1 MSYLT
6 QLIQL
11 RRQRAALETQEKAIK
26 EQAIREALL
35 IYRSQPSTHKVYH
48 SGDAT
53 ILLKFVTHRPKP
65 EENADLT
72 QLAKEIGLEKTKAF
86 AQNQLEIEQLQ
97 SKIVTLQEQ
106 LEHLQQTP
114 KGEQLE
120 HDYQA
125 LETALTVQIPQL
137 AVSFGL

>member
-11 RRQRAALETQEKAIK
+11 RRQRTALETQEEAIK
-26 EQAIREALL
+26 KQAIQEALL
-35 IYRSQPSTHKVYH
+35 IYRTKPVTHKVYQ

-65 EENADLT
+65 EEHAELT
-72 QLAKEIGLEKTKAF
+72 NLTKQIDLEKEKAF
-86 AQNQLEIEQLQ
+86 AQNHLEIEQLQ
-97 SKIVTLQEQ
+97 AQISTLQEQ
-106 LEHLQQTP
+106 LEQLQQTP

-120 HDYQA
+120 KDYQA
-125 LETALTVQIPQL
+125 LETALTTQTPQL
-137 AVSFGL
+137 AISFGI

>member
-26 EQAIREALL
+26 EQAIQEALL
-35 IYRSQPSTHKVYH
+35 IYRTKPETHKVYQ
-48 SGDAT
+48 SGDAS

-72 QLAKEIGLEKTKAF
+72 QLAKQISLEKEKAF
-86 AQNQLEIEQLQ
+86 AQNQMEIEQLQ
-97 SKIVTLQEQ
+97 SKISTLQEQ
-106 LEHLQQTP
+106 LEQLQQTP
-114 KGEQLE
+114 KGEQLQ
-120 HDYQA
+120 HKYQA
-125 LETALTVQIPQL
+125 LETALTTQVPQL
-137 AVSFGL
+137 AISFGV

>member
-26 EQAIREALL
+26 EQAIHEALL
-35 IYRSQPSTHKVYH
+35 LYRTKPETHKIYQ
-48 SGDAT
+48 SGDAR
-53 ILLKFVTHRPKP
+53 ILLKFVTHKPKS
-65 EENADLT
+65 EEHADLT
-72 QLAKEIGLEKTKAF
+72 YLAKQIDLEKEKAC
-86 AQNQLEIEQLQ
+86 AQNQSQI
-97 SKIVTLQEQ
+97 SALQEQ

-114 KGEQLE
+114 KGERFE

-125 LETALTVQIPQL
+125 LETALTTQVPQL
-137 AVSFGL
+137 AVLFGL